1 MKLEKLMHSKGH
13 FLVAYF
19 PNIKVVVELSYVVS
33 CFFEFKEEKNSPFVF
48 SFFSILED
56 PPL

>member
-1 MKLEKLMHSKGH
+1 MHSKGH

-19 PNIKVVVELSYVVS
+19 PNIKVEVELSYVVS
-33 CFFEFKEEKNSPFVF
+33 CFFEFEEKNSPFVF
-48 SFFSILED
+48 SFSSILED